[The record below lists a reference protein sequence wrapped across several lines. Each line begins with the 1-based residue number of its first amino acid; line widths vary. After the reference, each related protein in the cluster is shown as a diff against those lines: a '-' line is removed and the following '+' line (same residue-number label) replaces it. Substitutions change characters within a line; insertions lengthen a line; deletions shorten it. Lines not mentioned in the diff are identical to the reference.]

1 MEKNEVS
8 YVCSRKDI
16 DSSVLILPKCS
27 TVGLPS
33 ETRSISVCECLLPL
47 WRGTRLYNRDFGVQ
61 GELFEP
67 SFFLPEVKVE
77 TYVNC
82 TPCQHHGLYL
92 LKWCFA
98 QPRQNVPVHPWGRGI
113 KKLWDGNLC
122 VLQSSS
128 IINVDL
134 RPGFYFSFFLSISF
148 HLGSWKQWSTW
159 PWVSAVRLKKKKK
172 NSVLMRGL
180 GKALRKRL
188 IQAQVFS
195 CLHYLDPSFLCNL
208 KWLSSRVLRFLI
220 FFTPFFIFWKWE
232 QSKFFLSLPWKRIWD
247 REI

>member
-1 MEKNEVS
+1 MLPYLR
-8 YVCSRKDI
+8 YVLLTAQTGLNKDESQMLDGEEWGLLCLLEDI

-134 RPGFYFSFFLSISF
+134 RPGFYFSFFYPF
-148 HLGSWKQWSTW
+148 HFILAHESSEV
-159 PWVSAVRLKKKKK
+159 PDPE
-172 NSVLMRGL
+172 SVL
-180 GKALRKRL
+180 
-188 IQAQVFS
+188 S
-195 CLHYLDPSFLCNL
+195 D
-208 KWLSSRVLRFLI
+208 
-220 FFTPFFIFWKWE
+220 
-232 QSKFFLSLPWKRIWD
+232 
-247 REI
+247 